1 MKYFLI
7 LTLLFSFGN
16 TSFAQKAKKSFTGML
31 QYKIVVADTSLRDL
45 VPENKMIVYTNDT
58 IVRIENFTSQLGKQ
72 VTIRHM
78 VLNKSYLLLDM
89 PFGKFAIQTDNSEED
104 TTAINPEKKYTVDTK
119 CRRRKIL
126 GRKANRAEVSH
137 KGFET
142 PVEFLYLKDYSSQI
156 LNSFEDLPGLPV
168 KYSIVT
174 PDAIF
179 NYELTKMSEYSPDS
193 DLFGIPSDY
202 QKISFEEFM
211 DQLIE
216 SKAGMTPDN

>member
-1 MKYFLI
+1 
-7 LTLLFSFGN
+7 
-16 TSFAQKAKKSFTGML
+16 ML

-78 VLNKSYLLLDM
+78 ILNKSYLLLEM
-89 PFGKFAIQTDNSEED
+89 PFGKFAIQTDNSNAD
-104 TTAINPEKKYTVDTK
+104 TVTKNPDKKYTIDAK
-119 CRRRKIL
+119 CRRKKLL
-126 GRKANRAEVSH
+126 GRKANRANVSH

-142 PVEFLYLKDYSSQI
+142 PVEFLYLKGYSTQI
-156 LNSFEDLPGLPV
+156 INSFEDLPGLPV
-168 KYSIVT
+168 KYSVVT
-174 PDAIF
+174 TDAIF
-179 NYELTKMSEYSPDS
+179 NYELTKMSEYSPNK

-211 DQLIE
+211 DLLIE
-216 SKAGMTPDN
+216 SKAGMTRDN